1 MSEIK
6 QPCEYLKAV
15 HKRID
20 KLENKVEDINAL
32 ATSIAVVDEKVKQVG
47 YDVSEIKESVNKI
60 TNIPIKRYEKFI
72 GGAIGALAT
81 GLVGA
86 IIALILR

>member
-1 MSEIK
+1 MVDNR
-6 QPCEYLKAV
+6 PCEYLKAV

-47 YDVSEIKESVNKI
+47 YDVSEIKDNINKI
-60 TNIPIKRYEKFI
+60 ADIPIKRYEKFI

>member
-1 MSEIK
+1 MTDSR
-6 QPCEYLKAV
+6 PCEYLKAV

-47 YDVSEIKESVNKI
+47 YDVSEIKDSI
-60 TNIPIKRYEKFI
+60 DRIADIPIKRYEKLI
-72 GGAIGALAT
+72 GGAIGALSA

-86 IIALILR
+86 VLALIFE

>member
-1 MSEIK
+1 MVDNR
-6 QPCEYLKAV
+6 PCDVVKSA

-20 KLENKVEDINAL
+20 KLEAKVEDINLL
-32 ATSIAVVDEKVKQVG
+32 ATSIAVVDEKVKRVG
-47 YDVSEIKESVNKI
+47 HDVSEIKESVSKI
-60 TNIPIKRYEKFI
+60 TDIPIKRYEKFI

>member
-1 MSEIK
+1 MTDNR
-6 QPCEYLKAV
+6 PCDVVKSA

-20 KLENKVEDINAL
+20 KLEAKVEDINLL
-32 ATSIAVVDEKVKQVG
+32 ATSIAVVDEKVKRVG
-47 YDVSEIKESVNKI
+47 HDVSEIKETVSKI
-60 TNIPIKRYEKFI
+60 TDIPIKGYEKFI